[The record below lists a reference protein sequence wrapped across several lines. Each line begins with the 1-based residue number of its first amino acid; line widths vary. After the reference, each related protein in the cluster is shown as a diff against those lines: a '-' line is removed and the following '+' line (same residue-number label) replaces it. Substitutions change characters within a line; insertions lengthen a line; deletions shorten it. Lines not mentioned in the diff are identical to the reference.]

1 MGSRRGGAACPPVA
15 VRSRQCIPAVG
26 ASCWSSAACSSS
38 TANGCP
44 GSRPPLSRRRNRCRD
59 WGRAAKAW
67 KSCCC
72 NFRDEVHRFPR
83 GRAIRRLGAGA
94 ALSVQAAADDRAVPA
109 GRRDGRHVARGGGA
123 PFGRD
128 GPAGGRGEPRRRE
141 RHHRRGSGCE
151 GAGRRLHHHHGQ
163 HLHARGQLGPL
174 CQASLR
180 SGDELRADQHGRHP
194 AARGRSAS
202 VAASAVAARSRALR
216 EIETRRA
223 VLRHRGQLDSLG
235 SRVLLHRRRHPD
247 EPRAVQGQRA
257 GDHRL
262 DRRPAPG
269 AVRSVTLPVPASA
282 RRKSAWPGGHDRAAL
297 VGGTRARHGRRAG
310 IQGIRRQLVAGAGGS
325 GRDAER
331 DRREAASRHG
341 EAARLR
347 GDQGAVRQAR
357 RRARADLAGEI
368 RRVHPRGDRALTEGG
383 ARCRSTTRVM
393 KSLLV
398 IWAVAFAGLA
408 SAQYPAKPIRMILAF
423 PPGGPTDIN
432 ARAFAQKLS
441 DQMGQQVVVDNRAG
455 AGGNI
460 GAAEAARAAPDGY
473 TIFYSTSAIA
483 IAPALYSKIAFDPLK
498 DFAPVVLAA
507 TVPLVLA
514 VNPGLPV
521 KTVQEFVAYAKANPS
536 KMNYASSGAGTIT
549 HLAIGLF
556 LTQIGLEM
564 HHIPYTGSAPA
575 LVDVVSGQVQM
586 MIDTISTV
594 APYAKENRL
603 RALAIAITRRSALLP
618 DVPTL
623 EQAANLPG
631 FEMSAWQGV
640 VVPSGTSPEIVARLN
655 AEVNKALQGADLRAR
670 LAAGGS
676 EPLGGTS
683 EQYAAYIRSELG
695 RWPKVVPDSGAK
707 LD

>member
-1 MGSRRGGAACPPVA
+1 
-15 VRSRQCIPAVG
+15 
-26 ASCWSSAACSSS
+26 
-38 TANGCP
+38 
-44 GSRPPLSRRRNRCRD
+44 
-59 WGRAAKAW
+59 
-67 KSCCC
+67 
-72 NFRDEVHRFPR
+72 
-83 GRAIRRLGAGA
+83 
-94 ALSVQAAADDRAVPA
+94 
-109 GRRDGRHVARGGGA
+109 
-123 PFGRD
+123 
-128 GPAGGRGEPRRRE
+128 
-141 RHHRRGSGCE
+141 
-151 GAGRRLHHHHGQ
+151 
-163 HLHARGQLGPL
+163 
-174 CQASLR
+174 
-180 SGDELRADQHGRHP
+180 
-194 AARGRSAS
+194 
-202 VAASAVAARSRALR
+202 
-216 EIETRRA
+216 
-223 VLRHRGQLDSLG
+223 
-235 SRVLLHRRRHPD
+235 
-247 EPRAVQGQRA
+247 
-257 GDHRL
+257 
-262 DRRPAPG
+262 
-269 AVRSVTLPVPASA
+269 
-282 RRKSAWPGGHDRAAL
+282 
-297 VGGTRARHGRRAG
+297 
-310 IQGIRRQLVAGAGGS
+310 
-325 GRDAER
+325 
-331 DRREAASRHG
+331 
-341 EAARLR
+341 
-347 GDQGAVRQAR
+347 
-357 RRARADLAGEI
+357 
-368 RRVHPRGDRALTEGG
+368 
-383 ARCRSTTRVM
+383 M

-473 TIFYSTSAIA
+473 TIFYNTSAIA

-498 DFAPVVLAA
+498 DFTPVVLAA

-549 HLAIGLF
+549 HLASALF
-556 LTQIGLEM
+556 LTQMGLEM
-564 HHIPYTGSAPA
+564 QHIPYKGSAPA

-695 RWPKVVPDSGAK
+695 RWAKVVRDSGAK